1 MANRLDDRREVRSH
15 RESRSTRVPG
25 LLTQQF
31 AALLGEPIT
40 SSRKAALMLVTR
52 PDRIILLTQSLLDF
66 DHPALTFRMH
76 PSSGAIVAEHPPVG
90 PDLLTLDL
98 YDEDVVKIEAELPQ
112 FGDHHHGEF
121 VRSQCLFLHLNHL
134 GQCRTLRV
142 SATAIDNGY
151 ASASPGMKMGASGY
165 SAMSG
170 RENKLR
176 R

>member
-15 RESRSTRVPG
+15 REGRSTRVPG

-31 AALLGEPIT
+31 AALLGESIT

-90 PDLLTLDL
+90 PDLLALDL
-98 YDEDVVKIEAELPQ
+98 HDEDVVKIEAELPQ

-121 VRSQCLFLHLNHL
+121 AGCQCRFLHLNHL
-134 GQCRTLRV
+134 GQCRTSRV
-142 SATAIDNGY
+142 RATAHRQWLCQRV
-151 ASASPGMKMGASGY
+151 ARMRMGVSGY
-165 SAMSG
+165 SAMSD

>member
-1 MANRLDDRREVRSH
+1 
-15 RESRSTRVPG
+15 
-25 LLTQQF
+25 
-31 AALLGEPIT
+31 
-40 SSRKAALMLVTR
+40 
-52 PDRIILLTQSLLDF
+52 
-66 DHPALTFRMH
+66 
-76 PSSGAIVAEHPPVG
+76 
-90 PDLLTLDL
+90 
-98 YDEDVVKIEAELPQ
+98 LPQ

-121 VRSQCLFLHLNHL
+121 VRSQCRFLHLNHL